1 MDASQNTTASD
12 LFVHATLTIPAKDL
26 RYSASRSS
34 GPGGQNVNKVNSKVT
49 LKWNPTQSIEIP
61 NGWKERFKA
70 RFAGRINRE
79 GDFVLQCD
87 EYRDWHRNLMTIRFR
102 LKSMLLETRLA
113 PKKRRPTKP
122 SRASQRRRLDAKKR
136 HSQKKR
142 ERGQS
147 W

>member
-1 MDASQNTTASD
+1 MDASEHTTSSE
-12 LFVHATLTIPAKDL
+12 LLVHPSLTIPAKDL

-49 LKWNPTQSIEIP
+49 LKWRLEETPGFSDE
-61 NGWKERFKA
+61 WKKRFRN
-70 RFAGRINRE
+70 RFGGRINRD

-87 EYRDWHRNLMTIRFR
+87 EYRDWHRNLTAIRFR

-122 SRASQRRRLDAKKR
+122 SRASQRRRLEAKKR
-136 HSQKKR
+136 HSQKKQD
-142 ERGQS
+142 RGKS